1 MKLEGVLF
9 LAARTARSQA
19 YAQCMA
25 AHGIDPEQVLIYGGN
40 KSGRPGQSV
49 DVSSKRIKQS
59 IFVPDLSIPL
69 LDSCRSR
76 QWDITTLATE
86 SVNSPEILETL
97 RDISP
102 ELVVYSGYG
111 GEIVSSELLGLNAPF
126 LHIHGGWLPDF
137 RGSTTIY
144 YSILQERN
152 CAVSAILLSNEI
164 DTGPVIAREAYPVPP
179 AGVDVD
185 YVYDSAI
192 RADLL
197 VKVLGEYASH
207 GGWRTLSPQKIEEG
221 RDYYVI
227 HPVLKHLAMLA
238 IGNR

>member
-1 MKLEGVLF
+1 VKLEDVLF

-25 AHGIDPEQVLIYGGN
+25 AHGLDPEQVLIYGGS
-40 KSGRPGQSV
+40 KTGRPGQSV
-49 DVSSKRIKQS
+49 DVCFNEVEQAVL
-59 IFVPDLSIPL
+59 VPDLSVPL
-69 LDSCRSR
+69 EDSCLVR
-76 QWDITTLATE
+76 QWDTTILTCE
-86 SVNSPEILETL
+86 SVNSPEIVETL
-97 RDISP
+97 GDLAP
-102 ELVVYSGYG
+102 KLVVYSGYG

-126 LHIHGGWLPDF
+126 LHIHGGWLPDY

-144 YSILQERN
+144 YSILRERN
-152 CAVSAILLSNEI
+152 CSASAILLSNEI
-164 DTGPVIAREAYPVPP
+164 DAGPVIARKSYPVPP
-179 AGVDVD
+179 AGLDVD

-197 VKVLGEYASH
+197 VKVLGDYTNQ
-207 GGWRTLSPQKIEEG
+207 GGWRTLRSQTIEQG

-227 HPVLKHLAMLA
+227 HPVLKHLALLA

>member
-9 LAARTARSQA
+9 IAARTARSQA

-25 AHGIDPEQVLIYGGN
+25 AHGLEPEQVLIYGGKN
-40 KSGRPGQSV
+40 SGRPGQSTDISFENREQTV
-49 DVSSKRIKQS
+49 
-59 IFVPDLSIPL
+59 FVPDLSVPL
-69 LDSCRSR
+69 EDSCEAR
-76 QWDITTLATE
+76 QWAVTTLACE
-86 SVNSPEILETL
+86 SVNAPEMAQTL
-97 RDISP
+97 RNIAP
-102 ELVVYSGYG
+102 KLVVYSGYG
-111 GEIVSSELLGLNAPF
+111 GEIVSSGLLGLNVPF
-126 LHIHGGWLPDF
+126 LHIHGGWLPDY

-144 YSILQERN
+144 YSILQEQN
-152 CAVSAILLSNEI
+152 CSASAILLSNDI
-164 DTGPVIAREAYPVPP
+164 DTGPVIARENYPVPP

-197 VKVLGEYASH
+197 VKVLGEYAQQ
-207 GGWRTLSPQKIEEG
+207 GGWQTLSPQSTEAG

>member
-1 MKLEGVLF
+1 VKLDGVLF

-25 AHGIDPEQVLIYGGN
+25 AHGFDPEQVLIYGG
-40 KSGRPGQSV
+40 SQSTRPGQSV
-49 DVSSKRIKQS
+49 AVSFDDIEQAV
-59 IFVPDLSIPL
+59 FVPDLSVAL
-69 LDSCRSR
+69 EDSCQNR
-76 QWDITTLATE
+76 QWDITRLDCE
-86 SVNSPEILETL
+86 SVNSPDIVKTL
-97 RDISP
+97 RDKAP
-102 ELVVYSGYG
+102 KLVVYSGYG
-111 GEIVSSELLGLNAPF
+111 GEIVSSELLGLNALF
-126 LHIHGGWLPDF
+126 LHVHGGWLPDY

-144 YSILQERN
+144 YSILRERN
-152 CAVSAILLSNEI
+152 CSASAILLSSEI
-164 DTGPVIAREAYPVPP
+164 DAGPVIARESYPVPP

-197 VKVLGEYASH
+197 VKVLGDYSSQ
-207 GGWRTLSPQKIEEG
+207 GGWRTLSPQTSERG

-238 IGNR
+238 IGNS

>member
-25 AHGIDPEQVLIYGGN
+25 VHGLDPQQVLIYGGS
-40 KSGRPGQSV
+40 KSGRPGQRV
-49 DVSSKRIKQS
+49 DVNFEDIEQAV
-59 IFVPDLSIPL
+59 FVPDLSVPL
-69 LDSCRSR
+69 EDSCQNR
-76 QWDITTLATE
+76 QWDITILASE
-86 SVNSPEILETL
+86 SVNSPEIIQTL
-97 RDISP
+97 HDISP
-102 ELVVYSGYG
+102 KLVVYSGYG

-126 LHIHGGWLPDF
+126 LHIHGGWLPYY

-144 YSILQERN
+144 YSILRERN
-152 CAVSAILLSNEI
+152 CSASAILLSNEI
-164 DTGPVIAREAYPVPP
+164 DTGPVIARESYPVPP

-197 VKVLGEYASH
+197 VKVLGDYTNQ
-207 GGWRTLSPQKIEEG
+207 GGWRTLSPQVTEEG

>member
-1 MKLEGVLF
+1 MPLE
-9 LAARTARSQA
+9 
-19 YAQCMA
+19 
-25 AHGIDPEQVLIYGGN
+25 
-40 KSGRPGQSV
+40 
-49 DVSSKRIKQS
+49 
-59 IFVPDLSIPL
+59 
-69 LDSCRSR
+69 DSCQAR
-76 QWDITTLATE
+76 QWPITTLACE
-86 SVNSPEILETL
+86 SVNAPEVVQTL
-97 RDISP
+97 HKLAP
-102 ELVVYSGYG
+102 KLVVYSGYG

-126 LHIHGGWLPDF
+126 LHIHGGWLPDY

-152 CAVSAILLSNEI
+152 CAASAILLSNDI
-164 DTGPVIAREAYPVPP
+164 DTGPVIARESYPVPP

-197 VKVLGEYASH
+197 VKVLGDYVKQ
-207 GGWRTLSPQKIEEG
+207 GGWQTLTPQNIAEG

>member
-25 AHGIDPEQVLIYGGN
+25 AHGLDPDQVLIYGGN
-40 KSGRPGQSV
+40 KTGRPGQSV
-49 DVSSKRIKQS
+49 DVRCDDVDQTVL
-59 IFVPDLSIPL
+59 VPDLSVSL
-69 LDSCRSR
+69 EDSCLNR
-76 QWDITTLATE
+76 QWDTTILSCE
-86 SVNSPEILETL
+86 SVNSPGIVEKLSTIA
-97 RDISP
+97 P
-102 ELVVYSGYG
+102 KLVVYSGYG
-111 GEIVSSELLGLNAPF
+111 GEIVSPALLDLNVPF
-126 LHIHGGWLPDF
+126 LHIHGGWLPDY

-144 YSILQERN
+144 YSILRERN
-152 CAVSAILLSNEI
+152 CSASAILLSNEI
-164 DTGPVIAREAYPVPP
+164 DAGPVIARKSYPVPP

-185 YVYDSAI
+185 YVFDSAI

-197 VKVLGEYASH
+197 VKVLGDYRRQ
-207 GGWRTLSPQKIEEG
+207 GGWGTLRTQQIEQG

-227 HPVLKHLAMLA
+227 HPLLKHLAMLA

>member
-1 MKLEGVLF
+1 VKLDGVLF

-25 AHGIDPEQVLIYGGN
+25 AHGLDPEQVLIYGSKNG
-40 KSGRPGQSV
+40 GRPGQGV
-49 DVSSKRIKQS
+49 GIPRENLDQAG
-59 IFVPDLSIPL
+59 FVPDLSVSL
-69 LDSCRSR
+69 QDSCQSR
-76 QWDITTLATE
+76 AWNITTLGSE
-86 SVNSPEILETL
+86 SVNSAEVAQKLGEM
-97 RDISP
+97 SP
-102 ELVVYSGYG
+102 KLVVYSGYG
-111 GEIVSSELLGLNAPF
+111 GEIVSPELLGLNTPF
-126 LHIHGGWLPDF
+126 LHIHGGWLPDY

-152 CAVSAILLSNEI
+152 CSASAILLSSDI
-164 DTGPVIAREAYPVPP
+164 DTGPIIARETYPAPP

-197 VKVLGEYASH
+197 VKVLGDYARQ
-207 GGWRTLSPQKIEEG
+207 GEWRALRSQTADEG

-238 IGNR
+238 MGNR

>member
-1 MKLEGVLF
+1 MKLDGVLF

-25 AHGIDPEQVLIYGGN
+25 AHALEPEQVLIYGGEN
-40 KSGRPGQSV
+40 SGRPGQGAEVLSGN
-49 DVSSKRIKQS
+49 IGLS
-59 IFVPDLSIPL
+59 IFVPDLSQPL
-69 LDSCRSR
+69 EDSCQRRAWS
-76 QWDITTLATE
+76 IATLGSE
-86 SVNSPEILETL
+86 SVNSAEIVEKL
-97 RDISP
+97 REISP
-102 ELVVYSGYG
+102 KLVVYSGYG
-111 GEIVSSELLGLNAPF
+111 GEIVSPELLGLNVPF
-126 LHIHGGWLPDF
+126 LHIHGGWLPDY

-152 CAVSAILLSNEI
+152 CSASAILLSNDI
-164 DTGPVIAREAYPVPP
+164 DTGPVIARETYPAPP

-192 RADLL
+192 RANLL
-197 VKVLGEYASH
+197 VKVLGDYARQ
-207 GGWRTLSPQKIEEG
+207 GEWPALRPQAAGEG
-221 RDYYVI
+221 KDYYVI

>member
-25 AHGIDPEQVLIYGGN
+25 ARGLDPQQVLIYGSSE
-40 KSGRPGQSV
+40 SGRPGQSV
-49 DVSSKRIKQS
+49 DVSVEDIEQAV
-59 IFVPDLSIPL
+59 FVPDLSVPL
-69 LDSCRSR
+69 EGTCQNR
-76 QWDITTLATE
+76 QWNITRLVCE
-86 SVNSPEILETL
+86 SVNSPEIAKTL
-97 RDISP
+97 RDIAP
-102 ELVVYSGYG
+102 KLVVYSGYG

-126 LHIHGGWLPDF
+126 LHIHGGWLPDY

-144 YSILQERN
+144 YSILRERN
-152 CAVSAILLSNEI
+152 CSASAILLSNEI
-164 DTGPVIAREAYPVPP
+164 DAGPVIARESYPVPP

-197 VKVLGEYASH
+197 VRVLGDYNNQ
-207 GGWRTLSPQKIEEG
+207 GGWRTLNPQTSEQG

-238 IGNR
+238 IGNS

>member
-1 MKLEGVLF
+1 MKLDGVLF
-9 LAARTARSQA
+9 LAAHTARSQA

-25 AHGIDPEQVLIYGGN
+25 AHGLDPEQVLIYGREN
-40 KSGRPGQSV
+40 SGRPGQSV
-49 DVSSKRIKQS
+49 DITFENSEQPV
-59 IFVPDLSIPL
+59 FVPDLSVAL
-69 LDSCRSR
+69 QDSCQAR
-76 QWDITTLATE
+76 QWDIKTLACE
-86 SVNSPEILETL
+86 SVNAPEIVQVL
-97 RDISP
+97 RKMAP
-102 ELVVYSGYG
+102 KLVVYSGYG
-111 GEIVSSELLGLNAPF
+111 GEIVSSGMLGLNVPF
-126 LHIHGGWLPDF
+126 LHIHGGWLPDY

-152 CAVSAILLSNEI
+152 CSASAILLSNDI
-164 DTGPVIAREAYPVPP
+164 DTGPVIARESYPVPP

-197 VKVLGEYASH
+197 AKVLGDYVKQ
-207 GGWRTLSPQKIEEG
+207 GGWQTLTPQTTAEG

>member
-1 MKLEGVLF
+1 VKLDGVLF
-9 LAARTARSQA
+9 LAARTARSQT

-25 AHGIDPEQVLIYGGN
+25 AHGLDPEQVLIYGGKN
-40 KSGRPGQSV
+40 SGRPGQSV
-49 DVSSKRIKQS
+49 DIAFENSEQAV
-59 IFVPDLSIPL
+59 FVPDLSVPL
-69 LDSCRSR
+69 EDSCQAR
-76 QWDITTLATE
+76 QWDITTLGCE
-86 SVNSPEILETL
+86 SVNAPEMVQTL
-97 RDISP
+97 RKIAP
-102 ELVVYSGYG
+102 KLVVYSGYG
-111 GEIVSSELLGLNAPF
+111 GEIVSSELLGQNVPF
-126 LHIHGGWLPDF
+126 LHIHSGWLPDY

-152 CAVSAILLSNEI
+152 CSASAILLSNNI
-164 DTGPVIAREAYPVPP
+164 DTGPVIARESYPVPP

-197 VKVLGEYASH
+197 VKVIDEYVKQ
-207 GGWRTLSPQKIEEG
+207 GGWPTLRPQNTDEG